1 MIRSLFARLP
11 PGMKNS
17 LRKARATAR
26 SILTPIGMR
35 VGSINGFLASL
46 YFCFFS
52 AQFRRE
58 HLAVL
63 RGRRKFQQDLRGGGR
78 SSPLLRRNVHRLEK
92 GLIMTPRR
100 RVFAEGFIAE
110 TVQAFDRA
118 RNTAD
123 YSPEELRWAH
133 DVLQEFF
140 QVVTDTPVISKARL
154 AFTAGEA
161 TAGAVVDSQASFSK
175 PYTRAQCPPPAVSFE
190 DLHSLFI
197 RRRSVRWYLQEPVPV
212 ELVNKAIEAAA
223 QAPSACNRQPFRF
236 IVSTDPEWAS
246 RIAACAG
253 GTAGFSQQLP
263 GIIVVIGDLS
273 AYRFERDRHL
283 IYVDSALAS
292 MQLMLAAETLGLATC
307 PINWPDVDLAE
318 QKIKQLIEL
327 PAHERIIMLVA
338 IGYGDPEGG
347 IAFSQKKQGDLLV
360 TEFSPE

>member
-11 PGMKNS
+11 PGMKDV
-17 LRKARATAR
+17 LREARATTRSSLAR
-26 SILTPIGMR
+26 IGIRM
-35 VGSINGFLASL
+35 GSSNGFLASL

-78 SSPLLRRNVHRLEK
+78 SSSLLRRNVHRLEK

-100 RVFAEGFIAE
+100 PVFAEGFIGE

-118 RNTAD
+118 RHTAD
-123 YSPEELRWAH
+123 YSPEELQWAR
-133 DVLQEFF
+133 DVLQEYFD
-140 QVVTDTPVISKARL
+140 VVTDTPVVSRARL
-154 AFTAGEA
+154 VFTAEEA
-161 TAGAVVDSQASFSK
+161 TALPGEDRQGPFSK
-175 PYTRAQCPPPAVSFE
+175 PYTRAQCPEPGMSFDE
-190 DLHSLFI
+190 LKRLFI
-197 RRRSVRWYLQEPVPV
+197 RRRSVRWNLQEPVPA

-223 QAPSACNRQPFRF
+223 LAPSACNRQPFRF
-236 IVSTDPEWAS
+236 IVSTEPEWAS

-263 GIIVVIGDLS
+263 AIIVVVGDLS
-273 AYRFERDRHL
+273 AYRWERDRHL

-318 QKIKQLIEL
+318 HKIKQLIEL
-327 PAHERIIMLVA
+327 PAHERIIMLIA